1 MSPDLLHQL
10 IKGTF
15 EDYLMTWVQEYIE
28 GKYPCHQAEEIIQD
42 IDRRYQYLF

>member
-15 EDYLMTWVQEYIE
+15 EDHLMTWVQEYIKE
-28 GKYPCHQAEEIIQD
+28 KYPYHQAEEIIQD
-42 IDRRYQYLF
+42 IDRRY